1 MWQMWN
7 WFAIIEEPKT
17 FESKRGFIGCN
28 KVEESASLPMPLVGK
43 GREGWFLLL
52 FVIQFCVYTAI
63 LAYYENVV
71 NRKDGLSTFVAVL
84 GGMPG
89 IIALSTASSIVLLEG
104 LAMLSE
110 RYLKRRYEEGKE
122 EAWRVWEDW
131 NRRRIE
137 AEEGG
142 MEFDEPPPT
151 RRNGG
156 RGPAE

>member
-1 MWQMWN
+1 
-7 WFAIIEEPKT
+7 
-17 FESKRGFIGCN
+17 
-28 KVEESASLPMPLVGK
+28 MPLVGK

-131 NRRRIE
+131 TSL
-137 AEEGG
+137 
-142 MEFDEPPPT
+142 P
-151 RRNGG
+151 
-156 RGPAE
+156 